1 MLEALSRDCANT
13 RAMIFGHAPDFEE
26 ILASL
31 AEIEGIANG

>member
-1 MLEALSRDCANT
+1 MIEALSRDYANT
-13 RAMIFGHAPDFEE
+13 KAMIFGRAPDLEE